1 VLSALTIVVAIKVV
15 GLILVIALLTIPI
28 YIAEK
33 LSNSLGVMMI
43 ISGILSSFFTII
55 GLILSYIYD
64 VTSGASIIIVSAI
77 GLIFFLVFEK
87 VRWGR

>member
-1 VLSALTIVVAIKVV
+1 MIAIKVV

-33 LSNSLGVMMI
+33 LSNSLAGMMI
-43 ISGILSSFFTII
+43 ISGFLSSFFTIL

-64 VTSGASIIIVSAI
+64 ITSGASIIIVSAL
-77 GLIFFLVFEK
+77 GLILFLMFEK
-87 VRWGR
+87 R